1 MDEREEFEEWIAK
14 TYYVSL
20 PTNVVTHLWA
30 GWRARAA
37 LGKVPCEVCDTYRRT
52 GDKFCRECGRKL
64 KAEPLICQCGSPMQK
79 VEPGVWKCS
88 NRDCIEALPAA

>member
-30 GWRARAA
+30 GWQARAA
-37 LGKVPCEVCDTYRRT
+37 LDEQKCLVCECPVGNNRLNSLEMWLTESEKITARA
-52 GDKFCRECGRKL
+52 
-64 KAEPLICQCGSPMQK
+64 KAELAKDNPNWDKIK
-79 VEPGVWKCS
+79 
-88 NRDCIEALPAA
+88 